1 MKSLSSVI
9 AEILGSEGVIS
20 KQDVDACKF
29 GLDYFIISILEILS
43 VLLISIFVGNFIF
56 TLLYFIFFIPLRMY
70 SGGYHADSKLACYL
84 ILIAVYIC
92 FTLFI
97 EYFPVNYYR
106 LFEIISL
113 VTCISLIFLLSPI
126 PVGNRIYGKT
136 EKSVYRHYS
145 IRIVFLESI
154 IVALGFI
161 FAPESKFVIS
171 LSLGQFAVTISMVA
185 AFVKNLFRGGETDE

>member
-1 MKSLSSVI
+1 M
-9 AEILGSEGVIS
+9 
-20 KQDVDACKF
+20 
-29 GLDYFIISILEILS
+29 
-43 VLLISIFVGNFIF
+43 
-56 TLLYFIFFIPLRMY
+56 
-70 SGGYHADSKLACYL
+70 
-84 ILIAVYIC
+84 
-92 FTLFI
+92 
-97 EYFPVNYYR
+97 
-106 LFEIISL
+106 
-113 VTCISLIFLLSPI
+113 LSPI
-126 PVGNRIYGKT
+126 PAGNRIYGKT